1 MTVYGEFPDATHNYL
16 NDKYMQQKRTDGERK
31 REIKKVWQHIY
42 RKIVIRV
49 YSLLFSWPKTTSD
62 NYFILIILFTA
73 EVNVVN
79 NIIVLYH
86 CVFSFWYQLKCELN
100 VNYTINLSFI
110 FWKLHNEYTIHF
122 LQTTRLIYHSFYA
135 NYTLN
140 KPFIFCRKY

>member
-1 MTVYGEFPDATHNYL
+1 MLINSLTVYGEFPDATHNYL

-31 REIKKVWQHIY
+31 REIKKVWQQIY

-62 NYFILIILFTA
+62 NDFILIILFTA

-86 CVFSFWYQLKCELN
+86 CVFSF
-100 VNYTINLSFI
+100 
-110 FWKLHNEYTIHF
+110 
-122 LQTTRLIYHSFYA
+122 
-135 NYTLN
+135 
-140 KPFIFCRKY
+140 